1 MCRIGLRQLLELR
14 RDSLGPNDGVGRQQ
28 LELRQELPRLSQGE
42 NRAGHA
48 GDYNWSL
55 LRLFSSLTN
64 RIFVASALLAV
75 VSIALGIYNVNV
87 AVTKQAEDE
96 LMRGLTEARMLIEE
110 NRLFQVVNF
119 TRDARLI
126 ADLPRLKAAIGE
138 ADSATARGVVEE
150 YQKELAADL
159 FMVTDRQ
166 GKVLV
171 WLPEAPD
178 RTVTAPVERLSGVIR
193 AVGGQETSS
202 FVAHTGGILQMV
214 SVPIWIMPSADA
226 PTEILGTLNIGY
238 SLNWHAADK
247 FRSLTNSD
255 VAFGA
260 GGQILAS
267 TLPPDAWASLA
278 PLLTH
283 DGVSKQV
290 LLNGGN
296 YIATTVQLSPAV
308 ETDTPQPASLN
319 PSAAGAKAI
328 ILRSRSERLAFLLP
342 LHTSMLV
349 LAGFAILAATV
360 LSYGIARTVTRPLA
374 VITATMREMSAT
386 GDLTRRIPIPAKRH
400 WEDEDA
406 RLLASTFNTM
416 TDSIARFQREA
427 AQRERLSALGRLSTV
442 VAHEIRNPLMI
453 IKASLRGLRKDDVA
467 PTDVKTAVA
476 DIDEEIARLNRIVTE
491 VLDFA
496 QPIRFDLAPTNINA
510 LCADADRASGAD
522 GTPLGARMKLDPRL
536 PEVVTDGERVRLV
549 LVNLLTNARH
559 ALAGRPSNHGDIA
572 ITTTR
577 LTDARIAIDVS
588 DRGTG
593 ISPEHLAR
601 IFDPYF
607 TTRRTGTGLGL
618 AISRNIIEGLRGTIA
633 ISSRTGEGTT
643 VRVELP
649 TS

>member
-1 MCRIGLRQLLELR
+1 M
-14 RDSLGPNDGVGRQQ
+14 
-28 LELRQELPRLSQGE
+28 
-42 NRAGHA
+42 
-48 GDYNWSL
+48 
-55 LRLFSSLTN
+55 RLFSSLTN

-96 LMRGLTEARMLIEE
+96 LMRGLTEARTLIEE

-171 WLPEAPD
+171 WLPEGPD
-178 RTVTAPVERLSGVIR
+178 RRVTAPIERLSGVIR
-193 AVGGQETSS
+193 AVGGQEASS

-226 PTEILGTLNIGY
+226 PEILGTLNIGY

-260 GGQILAS
+260 SGQILAS
-267 TLPPDAWASLA
+267 TLPPDAWSSLT
-278 PLLTH
+278 PLLTR

-290 LLNGGN
+290 LLNGGD

-328 ILRSRSERLAFLLP
+328 ILRSRSERLAFLRP
-342 LHTSMLV
+342 LHRSMLV
-349 LAGFAILAATV
+349 LAGLAILAATV

-386 GDLTRRIPIPAKRH
+386 GDLTRRIPIPAERH

-453 IKASLRGLRKDDVA
+453 IKAALRGLRKDDVA

-522 GTPLGARMKLDPRL
+522 GTPLGARMTLDPRL
-536 PEVVTDGERVRLV
+536 PEVVTDAERVRLV

-559 ALAGRPSNHGDIA
+559 ALAGRPANPGDIS

-577 LTDARIAIDVS
+577 VNDARIAIAVS

-593 ISPEHLAR
+593 ISPEHLSR

>member
-1 MCRIGLRQLLELR
+1 L
-14 RDSLGPNDGVGRQQ
+14 D
-28 LELRQELPRLSQGE
+28 
-42 NRAGHA
+42 
-48 GDYNWSL
+48 L

-96 LMRGLTEARMLIEE
+96 LMRGLTEARTLIEE

-171 WLPEAPD
+171 WLPEGPD
-178 RTVTAPVERLSGVIR
+178 RRVTAPIERLSGVIR
-193 AVGGQETSS
+193 AVGGKETSS

-214 SVPIWIMPSADA
+214 SVPIWIMPAADA
-226 PTEILGTLNIGY
+226 PEILGTLNIGY

-260 GGQILAS
+260 SGQILAS
-267 TLPPDAWASLA
+267 TLPPDAWSSLA

-290 LLNGGN
+290 LLNGGD

-328 ILRSRSERLAFLLP
+328 ILRSRSERLAFLRP

-374 VITATMREMSAT
+374 VITATMRDMAAT
-386 GDLTRRIPIPAKRH
+386 GDLTRRIPVPAERH

-453 IKASLRGLRKDDVA
+453 IKTALRGLRKESVA
-467 PTDVKTAVA
+467 PADVKTAVA

-522 GTPLGARMKLDPRL
+522 GTPLGARMNLDPRL

-559 ALAGRPSNHGDIA
+559 ALAGRPVDPGDIS

-577 LTDARIAIDVS
+577 VNDARVAIAVS

>member
-1 MCRIGLRQLLELR
+1 M
-14 RDSLGPNDGVGRQQ
+14 D
-28 LELRQELPRLSQGE
+28 
-42 NRAGHA
+42 
-48 GDYNWSL
+48 L

-96 LMRGLTEARMLIEE
+96 LMRGLTEARTLIEE

-171 WLPEAPD
+171 WLPEGPD
-178 RTVTAPVERLSGVIR
+178 RRVTAPIERLSGVIR
-193 AVGGQETSS
+193 AVGGKETSS

-214 SVPIWIMPSADA
+214 SVPIWIMPAADA
-226 PTEILGTLNIGY
+226 PEILGTLNIGY

-260 GGQILAS
+260 SGQILAS
-267 TLPPDAWASLA
+267 TLPPDAWSSLA

-290 LLNGGN
+290 LLNGGD

-328 ILRSRSERLAFLLP
+328 ILRSRSERLAFLRP

-374 VITATMREMSAT
+374 VITATMRDMAAT
-386 GDLTRRIPIPAKRH
+386 GDLTRRIPVPAERH

-453 IKASLRGLRKDDVA
+453 IKTALRGLRKESVA
-467 PTDVKTAVA
+467 PADVKTAVA

-510 LCADADRASGAD
+510 LCTDADRASGAD
-522 GTPLGARMKLDPRL
+522 GTPLGARMNLDPRL

-559 ALAGRPSNHGDIA
+559 ALAGRPVDPGDIS

-577 LTDARIAIDVS
+577 VNDARVAIAVS

>member
-1 MCRIGLRQLLELR
+1 L
-14 RDSLGPNDGVGRQQ
+14 D
-28 LELRQELPRLSQGE
+28 
-42 NRAGHA
+42 
-48 GDYNWSL
+48 L

-96 LMRGLTEARMLIEE
+96 LMRGLTEARTLIEE

-171 WLPEAPD
+171 WLPEGPD
-178 RTVTAPVERLSGVIR
+178 RRVTAPIERLSGVIR
-193 AVGGQETSS
+193 AVGGKETSS

-214 SVPIWIMPSADA
+214 SVPIWIMPAADA
-226 PTEILGTLNIGY
+226 PEILGTLNIGY

-260 GGQILAS
+260 SGQILAS
-267 TLPPDAWASLA
+267 TLPPDAWSSLA

-290 LLNGGN
+290 LLNGGD

-328 ILRSRSERLAFLLP
+328 ILRSRSERLAFLRP

-374 VITATMREMSAT
+374 VITATMRDMAAT
-386 GDLTRRIPIPAKRH
+386 GDLTRRIPVPAERH

-453 IKASLRGLRKDDVA
+453 IKTALRGLRKESVA
-467 PTDVKTAVA
+467 PADVKTAVA

-496 QPIRFDLAPTNINA
+496 QPIRFDLVPTNINA

-522 GTPLGARMKLDPRL
+522 GTPLGARMNLDPRL

-559 ALAGRPSNHGDIA
+559 ALAGRPVDPGDIS

-577 LTDARIAIDVS
+577 VNDARVAIAVS

>member
-1 MCRIGLRQLLELR
+1 
-14 RDSLGPNDGVGRQQ
+14 
-28 LELRQELPRLSQGE
+28 
-42 NRAGHA
+42 
-48 GDYNWSL
+48 

-75 VSIALGIYNVNV
+75 VSIALGVYNVNV
-87 AVTKQAEDE
+87 AVTEQAEDE
-96 LMRGLTEARMLIEE
+96 LMRGLTEARALIEE
-110 NRLFQVVNF
+110 NRRVQVEYF
-119 TRDARLI
+119 KREARLI
-126 ADLPRLKAAIGE
+126 ADLPKLKAAVSE
-138 ADSATARGVVEE
+138 ADKATARGVVVG
-150 YQKELAADL
+150 YQRELSADL
-159 FMVTDRQ
+159 FMVTDRE
-166 GKVLV
+166 GRVLV
-171 WLPEAPD
+171 WLPEVPE
-178 RTVTAPVERLSGVIR
+178 RRVTAPVERLSAVRR
-193 AVGGQETSS
+193 AVAGKETSS
-202 FVAHTGGILQMV
+202 FVAHPGGILQMV
-214 SVPIWIMPSADA
+214 SVPIWIMPSTD
-226 PTEILGTLNIGY
+226 PPEIFGTLNIGF
-238 SLNWHAADK
+238 SLDWHAADR
-247 FRSLTNSD
+247 FRTLTNSD
-255 VAFGA
+255 IAYGVS
-260 GGQILAS
+260 GQIVAS
-267 TLPPDAWASLA
+267 TLPPDAWSSLA

-283 DGVSKQV
+283 DGVSRSV
-290 LLNGGN
+290 LLETGD
-296 YIATTVQLSPAV
+296 YIATTVPLAAEV
-308 ETDTPQPASLN
+308 ETDTPQPASLDA
-319 PSAAGAKAI
+319 PAAGAKAI
-328 ILRSRSERLAFLLP
+328 ILRSRSERLAFLRP

-374 VITATMREMSAT
+374 VITATMREMAAT
-386 GDLTRRIPIPAKRH
+386 GDLTRRIPLPAEPH
-400 WEDEDA
+400 WQDEDA

-453 IKASLRGLRKDDVA
+453 IKAALRGLRKESIA
-467 PTDVKTAVA
+467 PADVKTAVA

-496 QPIRFDLAPTNINA
+496 QPIRFDLAPTNVNA

-522 GTPLGARMKLDPRL
+522 GTPLGARMNLDPGL
-536 PEVVTDGERVRLV
+536 PEIVTDAERVRLV

-559 ALAGRPSNHGDIA
+559 ALAGRPVTPGDIS

-577 LTDARIAIDVS
+577 VNDTRVAIAVS
-588 DRGTG
+588 DRGAG
-593 ISPEHLAR
+593 ISPEHLSR

>member
-1 MCRIGLRQLLELR
+1 M
-14 RDSLGPNDGVGRQQ
+14 D
-28 LELRQELPRLSQGE
+28 
-42 NRAGHA
+42 
-48 GDYNWSL
+48 L

-96 LMRGLTEARMLIEE
+96 LMRGLTEARTLIEE

-138 ADSATARGVVEE
+138 GDSATARGVVEE

-171 WLPEAPD
+171 WLPEGPD
-178 RTVTAPVERLSGVIR
+178 RRVTAPIERLSGVIR
-193 AVGGQETSS
+193 AVGGKETSS

-214 SVPIWIMPSADA
+214 SVPIWIMPAADA
-226 PTEILGTLNIGY
+226 PEILGTLNIGY

-260 GGQILAS
+260 SGQILAS
-267 TLPPDAWASLA
+267 TLPPDAWSSLA

-290 LLNGGN
+290 LLNGGD
-296 YIATTVQLSPAV
+296 YIATTVQLSPTV

-328 ILRSRSERLAFLLP
+328 ILRSRSERLAFLRP

-374 VITATMREMSAT
+374 VITATMRDMAAT
-386 GDLTRRIPIPAKRH
+386 GDLTRRIPIPAERH

-406 RLLASTFNTM
+406 RLLASTFNMM

-453 IKASLRGLRKDDVA
+453 IKTALRGLRKESVA
-467 PTDVKTAVA
+467 PADVKTAVA

-510 LCADADRASGAD
+510 LCADADSASGAD
-522 GTPLGARMKLDPRL
+522 GTPLGARMNLDPRL
-536 PEVVTDGERVRLV
+536 PEIVTDGERVRLV

-559 ALAGRPSNHGDIA
+559 ALAGRPVDPGDIS

-577 LTDARIAIDVS
+577 VNDARVAIAVS
-588 DRGTG
+588 DRGPG